1 MRCHC
6 RDCCAAFDSRFSESR
21 FVVCHWKVIGSE
33 FLMKRA
39 KRFMRKNISL
49 DGHPQVSVW
58 WPIWPSFVNDQRSCF
73 NRLSDVLCLM
83 FYELYDATHVF
94 LLSIKLCDLNQKLIF
109 EKRNSVSWYVNGL
122 IRFLKFF
129 ILKLNKKIQSFASFQ
144 LCKVP
149 FPKTFFILPQLR
161 FKIVSLR
168 EPTNDCEPLCVLS
181 FVFRDIS
188 FYVEVFFKFYHAPT
202 RAINIYFFISFL
214 FIPIS
219 ICAEGR
225 FRKRSSKL
233 NSAVIKSLFIRRQ
246 QEKRCFHAATV
257 NNSKLILFCKWSIWL

>member
-1 MRCHC
+1 MPLSRLL
-6 RDCCAAFDSRFSESR
+6 CCVRFEILWITICCLSLEGDWFGIFNETRKAFSAEKYFFR
-21 FVVCHWKVIGSE
+21 
-33 FLMKRA
+33 
-39 KRFMRKNISL
+39 
-49 DGHPQVSVW
+49 
-58 WPIWPSFVNDQRSCF
+58 WPSSSLSVMTHLTIFRQRPAELFQSIIGCSVF
-73 NRLSDVLCLM
+73 DVLWV
-83 FYELYDATHVF
+83 ATHVF